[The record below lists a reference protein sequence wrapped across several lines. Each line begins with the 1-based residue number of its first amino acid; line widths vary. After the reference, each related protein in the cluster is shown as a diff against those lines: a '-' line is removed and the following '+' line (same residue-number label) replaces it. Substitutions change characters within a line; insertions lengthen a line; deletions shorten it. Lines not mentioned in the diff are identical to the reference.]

1 MSSPLTLTELKTL
14 IQNFSENSETTFVA
28 TLDDFIKNAEE
39 RIFELVQFDY
49 FRRNVTGLMTAGSRY
64 LTAPNDFELSFS
76 LAVIDSNTN
85 DYHYLDKKH
94 TSFMRAYSDDAVVSL
109 TTYTVTV
116 ASGVNTY
123 GSGNKYYLNG
133 INSPT
138 VSLTEGQTYKF
149 DQSDSSNLNH
159 PLRFSITSNG
169 TWGEGTEYTTGVTT
183 VGTPGSAGAY
193 TQIIV
198 AVDAPT
204 LYYYCTNHTGMGGQ
218 ANTPASEQGRPLYYA
233 DFDKEL
239 STATNNGSTLIVSP
253 VPDQNYDV
261 ELHYLYKPNSLVTD
275 TTGTWIS
282 EHARNGLLYGCLV
295 EAYIFMKG
303 DPDMMKLYEDR
314 FQQEMARLKN
324 KAEARG
330 RRDEYR
336 YDSLRTQIT

>member
-1 MSSPLTLTELKTL
+1 MTLTELKTL
-14 IQNFSENSETTFVA
+14 IQNYVENDETTFVS
-28 TLDDFIKNAEE
+28 TLNDMIQISEQ
-39 RIFELVQFDY
+39 RLFELIQFDF
-49 FRRNVTGLMTAGSRY
+49 FRKNVTGNLTTGNTY
-64 LTAPNDFELSFS
+64 LTVPSDFQMSFS
-76 LAVIDSNTN
+76 LAIIDSNN

-94 TSFMRAYSDDAVVSL
+94 PSFMREYSDDAVVSL

-138 VSLTEGQTYKF
+138 IELTEGQTYRF
-149 DQSDSSNLNH
+149 DQSNSSNSSH
-159 PLRFSITSNG
+159 PLRFSITDNG

-218 ANTPASEQGRPLYYA
+218 ANTPASERGRPLYYA

-239 STATNNGSTLIVSP
+239 STAANNGSTLIVSP
-253 VPDQNYDV
+253 VPDQDYSV
-261 ELHYLYKPNSLVTD
+261 ELHYLYVPTSLTSA
-275 TTGTWIS
+275 TTGTWLS
-282 EHARNGLLYGCLV
+282 QNAKNALLYGSLV
-295 EAYIFMKG
+295 EAYTFMKG
-303 DPDMMKLYEDR
+303 EPELITLYETR
-314 FQQEMARLKN
+314 FNQEVARLKN
-324 KAEARG
+324 LAEARG
-330 RRDEYR
+330 RKDEYR
-336 YDSLRTQIT
+336 YDSLRTQIS